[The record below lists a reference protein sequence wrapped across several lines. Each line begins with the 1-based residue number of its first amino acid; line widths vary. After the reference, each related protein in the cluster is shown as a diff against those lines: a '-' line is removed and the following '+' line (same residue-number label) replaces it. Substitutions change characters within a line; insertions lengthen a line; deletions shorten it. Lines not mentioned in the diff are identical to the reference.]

1 MAPKSKSREGVSDAF
16 LVEYALLQFSKITD
30 PAKSGKNFN
39 LTTNYILQEL
49 SWPEDIYQKL
59 EQINARL
66 MSFRKY
72 IEPARSKRVAH
83 IDLHAQLI
91 QRQSLGGFP
100 EGADEEFLEDLQ
112 EFVQTANEYFNPGDH
127 LSITVAMGN
136 DTYKLVRAL
145 EKSVVFDRCSKCD
158 ESERAAAVLDYE
170 TRTRWPAHG
179 KKMIRNNA
187 GQAWKWKQ

>member
-1 MAPKSKSREGVSDAF
+1 
-16 LVEYALLQFSKITD
+16 
-30 PAKSGKNFN
+30 
-39 LTTNYILQEL
+39 
-49 SWPEDIYQKL
+49 
-59 EQINARL
+59 

-127 LSITVAMGN
+127 LPITVAMLLWAM
-136 DTYKLVRAL
+136 TLT
-145 EKSVVFDRCSKCD
+145 SW
-158 ESERAAAVLDYE
+158 SERWKNPWFSTAVPNATKANGLPLFSI
-170 TRTRWPAHG
+170 TRPALAG
-179 KKMIRNNA
+179 QPTEKKMIRNNA